1 MLVQTREQFEG
12 VRTALAGASTV
23 VVDTET
29 TGLQPHYGDRLCGVS
44 TWCEIKN
51 GQHTFALEA
60 YFPFRHKPGESL
72 FNVSENL
79 PQEWLKELL
88 QVLDKP
94 DGLLQFHHAKFDL
107 HMLAYEGFD
116 FHLNPFLCSQVMAWL
131 NLEGESHK
139 LEDLVV
145 KYELDKDALGYKA
158 AMKELV
164 KKSGGTYDKVSPA
177 DMEAYACADARNT
190 HLLCDFLIQR
200 LQAQD
205 LWHLVPGEMEFV
217 RRLFEMERAGLGV
230 DLTLCDEL
238 SAQAALR
245 MRELEDRIGFDPGK
259 NNELARRLF
268 LAPPVGLGLT
278 PEKLTL
284 TTSVDFPEGIP
295 SLRQEWLAQRKLEHP
310 LIASVMEYKGLVKAN
325 STWFAKFTELTGK
338 AKDGRLHTTF
348 NGSSD
353 TASKN
358 GVRGKSGTVT
368 GRVNSSG
375 PNFQNFPRHTEDA
388 EDGIQRRVKDLFGP
402 NRQRWGLFEFDY
414 AQVEVRLGAG
424 YANATLMLDAI
435 RAGADPHRVTAER
448 IGCSRQTAKHA
459 TYTILYG
466 GAADTLANTIERLEF
481 QTTGKV
487 IEYPVADAEEILRA
501 YFDLYPGFRDVQR
514 QASRAIRDRGFVLI
528 WNGRKRHYEQWWS
541 PERNKKVD
549 NGHKAFNS
557 IIQGGA
563 AEIIKRS
570 MISIPRKDFAYRMV
584 SQVHDSLWFEIT
596 NDYREGYIEEIKYA
610 MEWPS
615 RDPRFKVPFDVDV
628 KMMKLEPFD
637 ERLWADAPI

>member
-1 MLVQTREQFEG
+1 MLIQTREQFEG
-12 VRTALAGASTV
+12 VRTALSAANSV

-29 TGLQPHYGDRLCGVS
+29 TGLQPHYGHRLCGIS
-44 TWCEIKN
+44 TWCQIQN
-51 GQHTFALEA
+51 GGHTFDLEC
-60 YFPFRHKPGESL
+60 YFPFRHKPGDNL

-94 DGLLQFHHAKFDL
+94 DGELIFHHAKFDL

-116 FHLNPFLCSQVMAWL
+116 FHMNPFLCTQVMAWL

-145 KYELDKDALGYKA
+145 KYGLDPKALGYKEE
-158 AMKELV
+158 MKAKV
-164 KKSGGTYDKVSPA
+164 KKAGGTYDKISPS
-177 DMEAYACADARNT
+177 DMEAYACSDARNT
-190 HLLCDFLIQR
+190 HLLADFLVQR
-200 LQAQD
+200 LVDQN
-205 LWHLVPGEMEFV
+205 LYHLVGDEMEFV
-217 RRLFEMERAGLGV
+217 RRLFEMEREGLGV

-245 MRELEDRIGFDPGK
+245 MRELEDQIGFDPGK

-268 LAPPVGLGLT
+268 LAPPEGLGLT
-278 PEKLTL
+278 PGSLTL
-284 TTSVDFPEGIP
+284 TTSSDFPEGIP
-295 SLRQEWLAQRKLEHP
+295 SLRSEWLAQRKLEHP

-338 AKDGRLHTTF
+338 SKDGRLHTTF
-348 NGSSD
+348 NGSSE

-358 GVRGKSGTVT
+358 GVKGKSGTVT

-388 EDGIQRRVKDLFGP
+388 EDGIQRRVKDVFGTG
-402 NRQRWGLFEFDY
+402 RQRWGLFEFDY

-424 YANATLMLDAI
+424 YANATLMLEAI

-466 GAADTLANTIERLEF
+466 GAADTLAATIERLEF

-487 IEYPVADAEEILRA
+487 IEYPVEDAQAILDA
-501 YFDLYPGFRDVQR
+501 YFGLYPGFREVQR
-514 QASRAIRDRGFVLI
+514 QASRAIKERGFVLI
-528 WNGRKRHYEQWWS
+528 WNGRKRHYEQWYS
-541 PERNKKVD
+541 PKLNKKVD

-570 MISIPRKDFAYRMV
+570 MISIPRKPYAYKCV
-584 SQVHDSLWFEIT
+584 SQVHDSLWFEIVD
-596 NDYREGYIEEIKYA
+596 DYRESYIEEIKWY

-615 RDPRFKVPFDVDV
+615 RDPRFKVPFSVDV
-628 KMMKLEPFD
+628 KMMQLEPFR
-637 ERLWADAPI
+637 EELWV